1 VNPNVE
7 VVRRG
12 LDAMRRWDVEALI
25 PDCDPELEFVSL
37 VGQVE
42 GRSYRGHEGMRRFV
56 ADLSEAWDVWRPEAE
71 HFESAGD
78 LVLATGRTHLR
89 GKGSGVEIEFEWGQ
103 VFRLRDRKVL
113 WSRIYADRAEA
124 RSEYEAL
131 SA

>member
-1 VNPNVE
+1 
-7 VVRRG
+7 
-12 LDAMRRWDVEALI
+12 
-25 PDCDPELEFVSL
+25 
-37 VGQVE
+37 
-42 GRSYRGHEGMRRFV
+42 
-56 ADLSEAWDVWRPEAE
+56 VWRPEAE

-89 GKGSGVEIEFEWGQ
+89 GKGSGVEIEFGWGQ
-103 VFRLRDRKVL
+103 VFRLRDRKLL